1 LEVTVLKK
9 EPSLLIAFAL
19 TAAGGLSEVLRTL
32 TDSGWLAAVP
42 VAATALA
49 GILIRFNVVA
59 PATIETIIGEAR
71 SGGEALTRIAGTVG
85 ATLPHRPSN
94 GG

>member
-1 LEVTVLKK
+1 MLKK

-19 TAAGGLSEVLRTL
+19 AAVAGLSEVVRVA
-32 TDSGWLAAVP
+32 TDSGWLAAAP
-42 VAATALA
+42 VAATVVT

-59 PATIETIIGEAR
+59 PATIETAIAEAR
-71 SGGEALTRIAGTVG
+71 SGGEALTKIADAAGVPLST
-85 ATLPHRPSN
+85 RPS